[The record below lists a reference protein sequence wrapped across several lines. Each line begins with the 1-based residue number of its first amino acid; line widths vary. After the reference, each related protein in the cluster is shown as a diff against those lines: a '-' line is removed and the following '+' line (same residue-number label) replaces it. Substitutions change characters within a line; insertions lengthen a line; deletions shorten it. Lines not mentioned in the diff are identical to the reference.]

1 MKGKRG
7 DVGRIGAYVKNFFD
21 NYLSFRKTIR
31 NVVNVSSKI
40 TLRQEAEKMNAWA
53 CLALALLIVLFS
65 VVGMLATRARWPQG
79 ETLPQISAF
88 AVYAFGL
95 AFNLACFVYLAYAL
109 DPHRSRRAPRPAFL
123 VFMLLVDTAFASLTF
138 FSSQGGSSFFFE
150 YALIILMVYI
160 LPIYTPRQAVILTA
174 VSVGVSVAIFALV
187 NEPVTLQDSYDLVIL
202 YIVCNVAAHQKWA
215 LYSDNATYRRKVELD
230 RDQAVSDSRTD
241 ALTGLSNRMAM
252 EGDAIN
258 YLDRDL
264 CVAMLDLDRFK
275 TVNDLYGH
283 QSGDESLKM
292 IGRAIA
298 SIFDRPNEH
307 CYRYGGDEFFIVA
320 TDTDEKPFRK
330 KLAGPQA
337 VIDRNPDER
346 VAHSVSIGY
355 CTGHPQTLD
364 ELRTCARIA
373 DRCMYGVKVNGG
385 GRINRGRLAPS
396 MAAPQATPAPDTV
409 EGAGARSVG
418 GARPADAGT
427 DGIGTDQD
435 ARGEGSGADGA
446 AETLPSGVARETD
459 TSRPAEPSV
468 EGEGERAADLPDLN
482 GLLRQIESQ
491 GLNESSW
498 TVVFFDIDNFKEVN
512 DRLGY
517 KAGDQILDQVAKLIR
532 KTFPDCLLAHS
543 ETDHFI
549 VFCPYPHPDVGLRIK
564 TVQTQA
570 MASRAHG
577 CVFLRAGVYVHEA
590 TELPVP
596 MQSAIDHAKY
606 ASDTLRDQTVI
617 LSRVYDDKLDDERRW
632 KGFVLGNF
640 EAALRDGHIT
650 PCYQP
655 IVDSASGGVC
665 GYEALA
671 RWTDPER
678 GPIPP
683 DQFIP
688 ILERSQDI
696 YKLDM
701 HMVERVCCDMEA
713 LMCSPAHAP
722 AGEAQVRD
730 GRTLTCDAPAPEV
743 GIGGTFVTVNISR
756 TDFEA
761 CFVLDKVE
769 EIARR
774 HRIPR
779 GRLRLEIT
787 ESALAESP
795 VIRKEVRALR
805 EAGIPVW
812 LDDFGS
818 GSSTLSVL
826 SENVVDCVKLD
837 AAFVRGITSDD
848 QALADKGTVIIS
860 NVIKLCHEI
869 GVPVVTE
876 GVESAEQLSA
886 ARRLGSDYTQGYY
899 HGRPVPPTGL
909 IGAGAGADAQ
919 AAGQASKR

>member
-1 MKGKRG
+1 VKGKRG
-7 DVGRIGAYVKNFFD
+7 DVGRIGAYVKSFFD

-65 VVGMLATRARWPQG
+65 AVGLFATRAPWPQG

-88 AVYAFGL
+88 AIYAFGL
-95 AFNLACFVYLAYAL
+95 AFNLVCFAYLAYAL
-109 DPHRSRRAPRPAFL
+109 APHKSRRAPRPLFL
-123 VFMLLVDTAFASLTF
+123 VFMLLMDTAFASLTF

-150 YALIILMVYI
+150 YVLILLMVYI
-160 LPIYTPRQAVILTA
+160 LPIYTPRQALILTA
-174 VSVGVSVAIFALV
+174 VSVGVSVAILALV
-187 NEPVTLQDSYDLVIL
+187 NDPITLQDSYDLVIL
-202 YIVCNVAAHQKWA
+202 YVVCNVAAHQKWA

-252 EGDAIN
+252 EEDATN
-258 YLDRDL
+258 YLNRDL

-283 QSGDESLKM
+283 QSGDASLKM

-298 SIFDRPNEH
+298 SIFDQPNEH

-320 TDTDEKPFRK
+320 TDTDEKSFRK
-330 KLAGPQA
+330 KLAGLQA

-346 VAHSVSIGY
+346 VAHSISIGY

-373 DRCMYGVKVNGG
+373 DRCMYGVKVSGG
-385 GRINRGRLAPS
+385 GRINHGRLAPNA
-396 MAAPQATPAPDTV
+396 AAPQAAPAPGTV
-409 EGAGARSVG
+409 ESAGKSDVG
-418 GARPADAGT
+418 DTCPVDASM
-427 DGIGTDQD
+427 DGIGTVQGT
-435 ARGEGSGADGA
+435 RGRASTDGTREAISAGAVY
-446 AETLPSGVARETD
+446 EVGVSHPVEP
-459 TSRPAEPSV
+459 PA
-468 EGEGERAADLPDLN
+468 EGERAADLPGLN
-482 GLLRQIESQ
+482 GLLQQIESQ

-517 KAGDQILDQVAKLIR
+517 KAGDQILDQVARLIR

-549 VFCPYPHPDVGLRIK
+549 VFCPYPHPNVGLRIK

-570 MASRAHG
+570 MASRTHG
-577 CVFLRAGVYVHEA
+577 CVFLRAGVYIHDA
-590 TELPVP
+590 AELPVP

-640 EAALRDGHIT
+640 EAALRDGHIM
-650 PCYQP
+650 PRYQP
-655 IVDSASGGVC
+655 IVDSATGGVC

-713 LMCSPAHAP
+713 LMRSPVHAP

-743 GIGGTFVTVNISR
+743 GIGEAFVTVNISR

-837 AAFVRGITSDD
+837 AAFVRGIASDD
-848 QALADKGTVIIS
+848 PGLADKGTVIIS

-899 HGRPVPPTGL
+899 HGRPVPPAGL
-909 IGAGAGADAQ
+909 MGAGAGGQ
-919 AAGQASKR
+919 TEGQASRR